1 MNTLIRNIVNKN
13 FKNGKGTLLRTING
27 EEYPNIDIAS
37 ENSEFIIIYPIK
49 GVTKKRT
56 LIYISNIKNLEAIE
70 RGEKT

>member
-37 ENSEFIIIYPIK
+37 ENSEFIIYPIK

-56 LIYISNIKNLEAIE
+56 LIYIRNIKNLEAIE

>member
-49 GVTKKRT
+49 GVTKKE
-56 LIYISNIKNLEAIE
+56 L
-70 RGEKT
+70 

>member
-49 GVTKKRT
+49 GVTKK
-56 LIYISNIKNLEAIE
+56 KNFNLY
-70 RGEKT
+70 